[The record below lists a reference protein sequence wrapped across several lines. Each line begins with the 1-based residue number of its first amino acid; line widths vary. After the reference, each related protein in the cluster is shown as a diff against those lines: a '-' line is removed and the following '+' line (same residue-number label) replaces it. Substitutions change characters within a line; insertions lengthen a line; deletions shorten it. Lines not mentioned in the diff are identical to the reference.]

1 MAQRR
6 TTRTPAKKV
15 EEVEL
20 PDQTPD
26 EAEDAAAQMA
36 EHEFE
41 ANGNKYPDQTVGDAQ
56 LAEAIAEDSDD
67 WKPVEDDVEASAKSD
82 EKVEVEKAKNTKKD
96 APSEDQNMVEIV
108 ESGFMVGGRLL
119 SAGQVVSVPDS
130 VYNEDQEAVYGRV
143 FFRKI

>member
-41 ANGNKYPDQTVGDAQ
+41 ANGNEYPDQTVGDAQ
-56 LAEAIAEDSDD
+56 LANAIAEDSND

-82 EKVEVEKAKNTKKD
+82 EKVEVDKAKDSKKD
-96 APSEDQNMVEIV
+96 APSEGQNMVEIV
-108 ESGFMVGGRLL
+108 ESGLMVEGRLL
-119 SAGQVVSVPDS
+119 SAGQVVSVPDAL
-130 VYNEDQEAVYGRV
+130 YNEDQESVYGRV

>member
-36 EHEFE
+36 EYEFE
-41 ANGNKYPDQTVGDAQ
+41 ANGNKYPDPTEGDAQ

-82 EKVEVEKAKNTKKD
+82 ERVEVEKAKKG

-143 FFRKI
+143 FFKKI

>member
-41 ANGNKYPDQTVGDAQ
+41 ANGYEYPDQTVGDAQ
-56 LAEAIAEDSDD
+56 LANAIAEDSND

-82 EKVEVEKAKNTKKD
+82 EKVEVDEAKDSKKD
-96 APSEDQNMVEIV
+96 APSEGQNMVEIV
-108 ESGFMVGGRLL
+108 ESGFMVEGRLL
-119 SAGQVVSVPDS
+119 SAGQVVSVPDA
-130 VYNEDQEAVYGRV
+130 VYNEDQESVYGRV